1 MSAERLKTPSRLVTN
16 PDQDAENIYRSFD
29 NLKPNFQST
38 ARAKSANAGS
48 SHKKRPQS
56 SSSFKH
62 LLYTDESERV
72 PMHYSKPGPC
82 SYEATG
88 ALGKKS
94 LISHYR
100 NMPSYKICRNS
111 SAHSDLQSE
120 FSLGK
125 TRNRFENEKIV
136 LEKTIGFLNPSSS

>member
-1 MSAERLKTPSRLVTN
+1 MAAERLKTPTQLITN
-16 PDQDAENIYRSFD
+16 PDQDDDNIYKSFD
-29 NLKPNFQST
+29 NLKPSLHSA
-38 ARAKSANAGS
+38 ARAKSANANS
-48 SHKKRPQS
+48 SHKKRPHS

-88 ALGKKS
+88 TLGKKS

-111 SAHSDLQSE
+111 SAQGDLQSE
-120 FSLGK
+120 ISMGK
-125 TRNRFENEKIV
+125 ARNRFENEKV
-136 LEKTIGFLNPSSS
+136 SLEKTIGFLNPSCS